1 MRCRDTSHFL
11 LEKENNILYNAINVR
26 GGCDVIMDVINN
38 KAVIEIIKTAILS
51 VCIYWTNFKIL
62 NLKFKWSLLELLKIL
77 CVIGL
82 SRICY
87 IIGDKTI
94 FLAQIILLIICISKV
109 FSWHN
114 SKNSIMVTVF
124 SVVINYSILL
134 VSIVIDFAL
143 KKTVRINNDL
153 VNLCII
159 IILNIVMLIHFT
171 NIKKFKYGLAFF
183 RENKQNDYID
193 LMALNFGVV
202 FLSVMIMAVQGDFKI
217 TKKFFPVMV
226 IDIIMLVIV
235 IRKMLQL
242 YYKQKITK
250 SEMQQLKEEVEAKDK
265 EIKKLEQENLNFS
278 KKSHSLAHKQKSL
291 EYKLNQLLLNS
302 EISEEQDL
310 KNQLE
315 QISTDL
321 YSKPVIDLAKT
332 EITKIDD
339 MLKFMQS
346 ECIKNNIDFNLQ
358 ITGNVYYII
367 NNLITEDQLE
377 ILIADHIKDAII
389 AIKHTDNINKSILVR
404 LGKIDDIYGL
414 YIYDSGVEFEKETL
428 NNLGKK
434 PSTTHADE
442 GGTGMGFM
450 NTFDTLKKCKASLV
464 IDEIG
469 KPSKENFTKVIMI
482 KFDGKDE
489 FRVESYRK

>member
-1 MRCRDTSHFL
+1 MY
-11 LEKENNILYNAINVR
+11 E
-26 GGCDVIMDVINN
+26 INN
-38 KAVIEIIKTAILS
+38 EIAIETVKTAVMSI
-51 VCIYWTNFKIL
+51 CIYWTNFKIL
-62 NLKFKWSLLELLKIL
+62 NLEFKLSLFELFKIL
-77 CVIGL
+77 CIICL

-94 FLAQIILLIICISKV
+94 FLAQILLLIICINKI
-109 FSWHN
+109 FSWNN
-114 SKNSIMVTVF
+114 SRNSIMVTIF

-134 VSIVIDFAL
+134 FSIIIDFIL
-143 KKTVRINNDL
+143 KKMININNNA

-159 IILNIVMLIHFT
+159 LILNFIMLAQFT
-171 NIKKFKYGLAFF
+171 KIKKFKYGLAFF
-183 RENKQNDYID
+183 RDNKQNDYID
-193 LMALNFGVV
+193 LMALNFGIVV
-202 FLSVMIMAVQGDFKI
+202 LSVMIMLVQGDVYAI
-217 TKKFFPVMV
+217 QNILPVV
-226 IDIIMLVIV
+226 AIDIIMLIVVIQ
-235 IRKMLQL
+235 KMLQL
-242 YYKQKITK
+242 YYKQKIMIN
-250 SEMQQLKEEVEAKDK
+250 EMQQLNEEIKAKDK
-265 EIKKLEQENLNFS
+265 EIQKLEQENLNFS

-315 QISTDL
+315 QISTEL
-321 YSKPVIDLAKT
+321 YCKPVIDLAKT

-377 ILIADHIKDAII
+377 ILIADHVKDAII

>member
-1 MRCRDTSHFL
+1 
-11 LEKENNILYNAINVR
+11 
-26 GGCDVIMDVINN
+26 MDNINN
-38 KAVIEIIKTAILS
+38 EVITQAIKTIIISL
-51 VCIYWTNFKIL
+51 CTYWTNFKVM
-62 NLKFKWSLLELLKIL
+62 NLKLKWSFLEVFKIL
-77 CVIGL
+77 CIICWAIV
-82 SRICY
+82 CY
-87 IIGDKTI
+87 IVGYRTI
-94 FLAQIILLIICISKV
+94 FFTKVLLLIIGISKI
-109 FSWHN
+109 FSWRDFRN
-114 SKNSIMVTVF
+114 NIMVTTF
-124 SVVINYSILL
+124 SIVMNYSILL
-134 VSIVIDFAL
+134 FSITMDFIF
-143 KKTVRINNDL
+143 KKITKININWI
-153 VNLCII
+153 NLCII
-159 IILNIVMLIHFT
+159 IILNLVTLAHFM
-171 NIKKFKYGLAFF
+171 NIKKFKYGIAFF
-183 RENKQNDYID
+183 RDNKQNDYID
-193 LMALNFGVV
+193 LIALNFGLVV
-202 FLSVMIMAVQGDFKI
+202 LSVMIMVVQVDSNVAKKI
-217 TKKFFPVMV
+217 IPVMV

-235 IRKMLQL
+235 IQKMLQL
-242 YYKQKITK
+242 YYKQKIMIN
-250 SEMQQLKEEVEAKDK
+250 EMQQLNEEIKAKDK
-265 EIKKLEQENLNFS
+265 EIQKLEQENLNFS

-310 KNQLE
+310 KDQLE
-315 QISTDL
+315 QISTEL

-377 ILIADHIKDAII
+377 ILIADHVKDAII

-428 NNLGKK
+428 DNLGKK

-442 GGTGMGFM
+442 GVTGMGFM

-489 FRVESYRK
+489 FRVESYRN

>member
-1 MRCRDTSHFL
+1 MMH
-11 LEKENNILYNAINVR
+11 EIYNGV
-26 GGCDVIMDVINN
+26 
-38 KAVIEIIKTAILS
+38 VIETIKTAIMS
-51 VCIYWTNFKIL
+51 MCIYWTNFKIL
-62 NLKFKWSLLELLKIL
+62 NLKVKWSFLEIIKVL
-77 CVIGL
+77 CIICL
-82 SRICY
+82 SRVCY
-87 IIGDKTI
+87 IIGDKTLFIIQI
-94 FLAQIILLIICISKV
+94 FLLIIGISKI
-109 FSWHN
+109 FSWGN
-114 SKNSIMVTVF
+114 STNSFIVTIF
-124 SVVINYSILL
+124 SLVINYSILL
-134 VSIVIDFAL
+134 LSIIIDFVF
-143 KKTVRINNDL
+143 KEITGINNNL

-159 IILNIVMLIHFT
+159 LVSNFVMLVHFT
-171 NIKKFKYGLAFF
+171 KVKKFKYGIAFF
-183 RENKQNDYID
+183 RDNNQNDYID
-193 LMALNFGVV
+193 LIALDFGVV
-202 FLSVMIMAVQGDFKI
+202 VLSVITMLVQADTKIMAKI
-217 TKKFFPVMV
+217 FPVMI

-242 YYKQKITK
+242 YYKQKIMIN
-250 SEMQQLKEEVEAKDK
+250 EMQQLNEEIKAKDK
-265 EIKKLEQENLNFS
+265 EIQKLEQENLNFS

-310 KNQLE
+310 KNQLK
-315 QISTDL
+315 QISTEL

-377 ILIADHIKDAII
+377 ILIADHVKDAII

-428 NNLGKK
+428 DNLGKK

-489 FRVESYRK
+489 FRVESYRN

>member
-1 MRCRDTSHFL
+1 
-11 LEKENNILYNAINVR
+11 
-26 GGCDVIMDVINN
+26 MDKINN
-38 KAVIEIIKTAILS
+38 ELITQAVKTVIVSL
-51 VCIYWTNFKIL
+51 CTYWTNFKIL
-62 NLKFKWSLLELLKIL
+62 NIKFRWSFCEVLRIWGI
-77 CVIGL
+77 IGL
-82 SRICY
+82 AIICH
-87 IIGDKTI
+87 IIGYKTI
-94 FLAQIILLIICISKV
+94 FFTKILLLIIGISKI

-114 SKNSIMVTVF
+114 LRNGLMVTIF
-124 SVVINYSILL
+124 SMVINYSILL
-134 VSIVIDFAL
+134 FSIIIDFVF
-143 KKTVRINNDL
+143 KKITKININV

-159 IILNIVMLIHFT
+159 IILNLVTLVHFT

-183 RENKQNDYID
+183 RENKQNDYLD
-193 LMALNFGVV
+193 LMALNFGIVV
-202 FLSVMIMAVQGDFKI
+202 LSVMTMLVQGD
-217 TKKFFPVMV
+217 TKVIQKVLPVMTINIV
-226 IDIIMLVIV
+226 MLVIV

-265 EIKKLEQENLNFS
+265 EIQKLEQENLNFS

-291 EYKLNQLLLNS
+291 EYKLNQLILNS
-302 EISEEQDL
+302 EISEEIDL

-315 QISTDL
+315 QISSEL
-321 YSKPVIDLAKT
+321 YSKPVIELEKT
-332 EITKIDD
+332 GITKVDD

-377 ILIADHIKDAII
+377 ILIADHVKDAII
-389 AIKHTDNINKSILVR
+389 AINHTDNINKSILVR

-414 YIYDSGVEFEKETL
+414 YIYDSGIEFERETL
-428 NNLGKK
+428 DNLGKK

>member
-1 MRCRDTSHFL
+1 
-11 LEKENNILYNAINVR
+11 
-26 GGCDVIMDVINN
+26 MDKINN
-38 KAVIEIIKTAILS
+38 EIIVQAIKTVVISL
-51 VCIYWTNFKIL
+51 CIYWTNFKIM
-62 NLKFKWSLLELLKIL
+62 NIKFKFGFLEVFKIF
-77 CVIGL
+77 CVISSSIIL
-82 SRICY
+82 YIISY
-87 IIGDKTI
+87 IIGYKI
-94 FLAQIILLIICISKV
+94 FFLEKIILLIILIGKI

-114 SKNSIMVTVF
+114 YGISIMVTVF
-124 SVVINYSILL
+124 SVVINYSTLL
-134 VSIVIDFAL
+134 LSIIVDFIL
-143 KKTVRINNDL
+143 KKALGINSEGISNLMIIMILDVSML
-153 VNLCII
+153 VY
-159 IILNIVMLIHFT
+159 FT
-171 NIKKFKYGLAFF
+171 KIKKFKYGLAFF
-183 RENKQNDYID
+183 RDNKQNDYID
-193 LMALNFGVV
+193 LMALNFGVMV
-202 FLSVMIMAVQGDFKI
+202 LSVMIMLIQGDVRV
-217 TKKFFPVMV
+217 TQRVLPVV
-226 IDIIMLVIV
+226 AIDIIMLIVVIQ
-235 IRKMLQL
+235 KMLQL
-242 YYKQKITK
+242 YYKQKIMIN
-250 SEMQQLKEEVEAKDK
+250 EMQQLNEEIKAKDK
-265 EIKKLEQENLNFS
+265 DIQKLEQENLNFS

-315 QISTDL
+315 QISTEL
-321 YSKPVIDLAKT
+321 YCKPVIDLAKT

-367 NNLITEDQLE
+367 NNIITEDQLE
-377 ILIADHIKDAII
+377 ILIADHVKDAII

-489 FRVESYRK
+489 FRVESYRN

>member
-1 MRCRDTSHFL
+1 MQ
-11 LEKENNILYNAINVR
+11 EIYNGVA
-26 GGCDVIMDVINN
+26 
-38 KAVIEIIKTAILS
+38 IEIIKTAVMS

-62 NLKFKWSLLELLKIL
+62 NLEFKWSFLELFKIL
-77 CVIGL
+77 SIICL

-87 IIGDKTI
+87 IIGDATI
-94 FLAQIILLIICISKV
+94 FLMQILLLIICISGI
-109 FSWHN
+109 FSWKK

-134 VSIVIDFAL
+134 ISIIIDFVF
-143 KKTVRINNDL
+143 KKVTKINDNS

-159 IILNIVMLIHFT
+159 LALNFMILLRFT
-171 NIKKFKYGLAFF
+171 KIKKFKYGLAFF
-183 RENKQNDYID
+183 RDNKQNDYID
-193 LMALNFGVV
+193 LMALNFGIVV
-202 FLSVMIMAVQGDFKI
+202 LSVM
-217 TKKFFPVMV
+217 VMV
-226 IDIIMLVIV
+226 VQVDSNIARKIIPIMVVDIAMLVIV
-235 IRKMLQL
+235 IQKMLQL
-242 YYKQKITK
+242 YYKQKIMIN
-250 SEMQQLKEEVEAKDK
+250 EMQQLNEEIKAKDK
-265 EIKKLEQENLNFS
+265 DIKKLEQENLNFS

-310 KNQLE
+310 KNQLK
-315 QISTDL
+315 QISTEL

-377 ILIADHIKDAII
+377 ILIADHVKDAII

-428 NNLGKK
+428 DNLGKK

-489 FRVESYRK
+489 FRVESYRN

>member
-1 MRCRDTSHFL
+1 
-11 LEKENNILYNAINVR
+11 
-26 GGCDVIMDVINN
+26 MDKINN
-38 KAVIEIIKTAILS
+38 EIMVQAIKTVVISL
-51 VCIYWTNFKIL
+51 CIYWTNFKIM
-62 NLKFKWSLLELLKIL
+62 NIKFKFGFLEVFKIF
-77 CVIGL
+77 CVISL
-82 SRICY
+82 SIILYIISY
-87 IIGDKTI
+87 IIGYKI
-94 FLAQIILLIICISKV
+94 FFLEKIILLIILIGKI

-114 SKNSIMVTVF
+114 YGNSIMVTVF
-124 SVVINYSILL
+124 SVVINYSALL
-134 VSIVIDFAL
+134 LSIIVDFIL
-143 KKTVRINNDL
+143 KKALGINSEGIS
-153 VNLCII
+153 NLM
-159 IILNIVMLIHFT
+159 IILILDISMLVYFT
-171 NIKKFKYGLAFF
+171 KIKKFKYGLAFF
-183 RENKQNDYID
+183 RDNKQNDYID
-193 LMALNFGVV
+193 LIALNFGVV
-202 FLSVMIMAVQGDFKI
+202 FLSVMIIAIQGDFMV
-217 TKKFFPVMV
+217 TRKFLPVMS
-226 IDIIMLVIV
+226 IDIILLIV
-235 IRKMLQL
+235 VTKKMLQL
-242 YYKQKITK
+242 YYKQKIMIN
-250 SEMQQLKEEVEAKDK
+250 EMQQLNEEIKAKDK
-265 EIKKLEQENLNFS
+265 EIQKLEQENLNFS

-315 QISTDL
+315 QISTEL

-346 ECIKNNIDFNLQ
+346 ECLKNNIDFNLQ

-377 ILIADHIKDAII
+377 ILIADHVKDAII

-428 NNLGKK
+428 DNLGKK

-489 FRVESYRK
+489 FRVESYRN

>member
-1 MRCRDTSHFL
+1 M
-11 LEKENNILYNAINVR
+11 LEKENDLLYNMLNIR
-26 GGCDVIMDVINN
+26 GDEDFTMDKFNNDIVIQ
-38 KAVIEIIKTAILS
+38 AIKTIIISL
-51 VCIYWTNFKIL
+51 CTYWTNFKIL
-62 NLKFKWSLLELLKIL
+62 NLKFKWNILEVFKIF
-77 CVIGL
+77 CI
-82 SRICY
+82 ICLAIISH
-87 IIGDKTI
+87 IIGVKTI
-94 FLAQIILLIICISKV
+94 FWAKILLLIIGINKI

-114 SKNSIMVTVF
+114 SKSSIIVTIF
-124 SVVINYSILL
+124 SIVINYSILL
-134 VSIVIDFAL
+134 FSIIIDFAF
-143 KKTVRINNDL
+143 KKITNVNVNSI
-153 VNLCII
+153 NLCII
-159 IILNIVMLIHFT
+159 LILNFVMLGHFI
-171 NIKKFKYGLAFF
+171 NIKKFKYGIAFF
-183 RENKQNDYID
+183 RDSKQNDYID
-193 LMALNFGVV
+193 LIVLNFGVV
-202 FLSVMIMAVQGDFKI
+202 VLSVMTMLVQVDIKAMGKI
-217 TKKFFPVMV
+217 FPVIA

-235 IRKMLQL
+235 LQKMLQL
-242 YYKQKITK
+242 YYKQKIMIN
-250 SEMQQLKEEVEAKDK
+250 EMQQLNEEIKAKDK
-265 EIKKLEQENLNFS
+265 DIKKLEQENLNFS

-310 KNQLE
+310 KNQLK
-315 QISTDL
+315 QISTEL

-377 ILIADHIKDAII
+377 ILIADHVKDAII

-428 NNLGKK
+428 DNLGKK
-434 PSTTHADE
+434 PSTTYADE

-489 FRVESYRK
+489 FRVESYRN

>member
-1 MRCRDTSHFL
+1 MDRF
-11 LEKENNILYNAINVR
+11 NNEL
-26 GGCDVIMDVINN
+26 VIQ
-38 KAVIEIIKTAILS
+38 AIKTITMSL
-51 VCIYWTNFKIL
+51 CTYWTNFKIL
-62 NLKFKWSLLELLKIL
+62 NLEFKWSAIEIFKIL
-77 CVIGL
+77 IIVCFSIV
-82 SRICY
+82 CY
-87 IIGDKTI
+87 IIGLKTI
-94 FLAQIILLIICISKV
+94 FLAKLLLLIIFISKI
-109 FSWHN
+109 FSWGN
-114 SKNSIMVTVF
+114 IKNSLSITIF
-124 SVVINYSILL
+124 SLVINYSILL
-134 VSIVIDFAL
+134 FSIIIDFIISSIFN
-143 KKTVRINNDL
+143 INN
-153 VNLCII
+153 NLINLI
-159 IILNIVMLIHFT
+159 IILTLNCAVLKHC
-171 NIKKFKYGLAFF
+171 NSIKKFKYGLAFF
-183 RENKQNDYID
+183 RDNKQNGYID
-193 LMALNFGVV
+193 LMVLNFGIVI
-202 FLSVMIMAVQGDFKI
+202 LSIMILIVEENEEMI
-217 TKKFFPVMV
+217 KK
-226 IDIIMLVIV
+226 MLPVIV
-235 IRKMLQL
+235 IDVIMLIVVIQKMLQL
-242 YYKQKITK
+242 YYKQKIMIN
-250 SEMQQLKEEVEAKDK
+250 EMKQLNEEIKAKDK
-265 EIKKLEQENLNFS
+265 EIQKLEQENLNFS

-310 KNQLE
+310 KNQLK
-315 QISTDL
+315 QISTEL

-377 ILIADHIKDAII
+377 ILIADHVKDAII

-428 NNLGKK
+428 DNLGKK

>member
-1 MRCRDTSHFL
+1 MDKF
-11 LEKENNILYNAINVR
+11 NNDI
-26 GGCDVIMDVINN
+26 VIQ
-38 KAVIEIIKTAILS
+38 AIKTIIISL
-51 VCIYWTNFKIL
+51 CTYWTNFKIL
-62 NLKFKWSLLELLKIL
+62 NLKFKWNILEVFKIF
-77 CVIGL
+77 CI
-82 SRICY
+82 ICLAIISH
-87 IIGDKTI
+87 IIGVKTI
-94 FLAQIILLIICISKV
+94 FWAKILLLIIGINKI

-114 SKNSIMVTVF
+114 SKSSIIVTIF
-124 SVVINYSILL
+124 SIVINYSILL
-134 VSIVIDFAL
+134 FSIIIDFAF
-143 KKTVRINNDL
+143 KKITNVNVNSI
-153 VNLCII
+153 NLCII
-159 IILNIVMLIHFT
+159 LILNFVMLGHFI
-171 NIKKFKYGLAFF
+171 NIKKFKYGIAFF
-183 RENKQNDYID
+183 RDSKQNDYID
-193 LMALNFGVV
+193 LIVLNFGVV
-202 FLSVMIMAVQGDFKI
+202 VLSVMTMLVQVDIKAMGKI
-217 TKKFFPVMV
+217 FPVIA

-235 IRKMLQL
+235 LQKMLQL
-242 YYKQKITK
+242 YYKQKIMIN
-250 SEMQQLKEEVEAKDK
+250 EMQQLNEEIKAKDK
-265 EIKKLEQENLNFS
+265 DIKKLEQENLNFS

-310 KNQLE
+310 KNQLK
-315 QISTDL
+315 QISTEL

-377 ILIADHIKDAII
+377 ILIADHVKDAII

-428 NNLGKK
+428 DNLGKK
-434 PSTTHADE
+434 PSTTYADE

-489 FRVESYRK
+489 FRVESYRN

>member
-1 MRCRDTSHFL
+1 M
-11 LEKENNILYNAINVR
+11 
-26 GGCDVIMDVINN
+26 
-38 KAVIEIIKTAILS
+38 IEIINNEIVIQSIKNAIIAVL
-51 VCIYWTNFKIL
+51 IYYTNFRLINIRTKYNCLEIFKI
-62 NLKFKWSLLELLKIL
+62 I
-77 CVIGL
+77 CVIISG
-82 SRICY
+82 SISY
-87 IIGDKTI
+87 IAGYMTMFIT
-94 FLAQIILLIICISKV
+94 QIVLLIILISV
-109 FSWHN
+109 IFSFSN
-114 SKNSIMVTVF
+114 VKNSMLVTTF
-124 SVVINYSILL
+124 SLIINYSILL
-134 VSIVIDFAL
+134 LSIIGTFIL
-143 KKTVRINNDL
+143 SKIFCITNSYL
-153 VNLCII
+153 NLF
-159 IILNIVMLIHFT
+159 IILTLDILIL
-171 NIKKFKYGLAFF
+171 NKILKIKKIKYGVAFF
-183 RENKQNDYID
+183 RDSKQNQDVD
-193 LMALNFGVV
+193 LLVLNSGIVI
-202 FLSVMIMAVQGDFKI
+202 LSTMIMIGGENLEI
-217 TKKFFPVMV
+217 IKKMVPVIM
-226 IDIIMLVIV
+226 INIIMLCLTIQ
-235 IRKMLQL
+235 KMLQL
-242 YYKQKITK
+242 YYKQKIMIN
-250 SEMQQLKEEVEAKDK
+250 EMQQLNEEIKAKDK
-265 EIKKLEQENLNFS
+265 DIKKLEQENLNFS

-315 QISTDL
+315 QISTEL

-377 ILIADHIKDAII
+377 ILIADHVKDAII

-428 NNLGKK
+428 DNLGKK
-434 PSTTHADE
+434 PSTTHTDE